1 MLPTLPTIGVD
12 GLQVVTRAASLAAL
26 APAFVPGREVFL
38 RLLPAA
44 AADQAASGDNAPAA
58 GTDGEGREGAV
69 LAGSEA
75 LDGCGIAGHYQSPWR
90 RQDRIAGGQG
100 VPAR

>member
-44 AADQAASGDNAPAA
+44 AADGAAGGDDAPAA
-58 GTDGEGREGAV
+58 GADRERLEGAV
-69 LAGSEA
+69 LAGPEPPHA
-75 LDGCGIAGHYQSPWR
+75 EF
-90 RQDRIAGGQG
+90 
-100 VPAR
+100 